1 MEKVHNDTI
10 SIFGDF
16 AITKSIYSTNIVQ
29 ESEHTEPL
37 RAESG
42 YSDLSEAALMSSLF
56 IPILVEV
63 MNNETTRMYAMSYQ
77 SD

>member
-37 RAESG
+37 RAESD
-42 YSDLSEAALMSSLF
+42 SDLSEAALMSSLF